1 MNIIQFSARCMSQK
15 ENNMQAEDT
24 KALEEK
30 DGWKRGGGLV
40 YYLCAAFF
48 RKTNKQLLQL

>member
-1 MNIIQFSARCMSQK
+1 MSQK

-30 DGWKRGGGLV
+30 DGWKRGGGWYIICV
-40 YYLCAAFF
+40 QHFSEKPISSFF
-48 RKTNKQLLQL
+48 NCKEIYSLQ

>member
-1 MNIIQFSARCMSQK
+1 MSQK

-30 DGWKRGGGLV
+30 DGWKRGGGAGILSV
-40 YYLCAAFF
+40 CSIFQ
-48 RKTNKQLLQL
+48 KNQ

>member
-1 MNIIQFSARCMSQK
+1 MSQK